1 MANPSDRSADDGPQF
16 GIYLPN
22 VGWEAAPSPAEL
34 VAYAVD
40 AEEGGFDSVWV
51 EDRLLHDGVEM
62 LEAVTTLTFVAA
74 HTTRVKLGTSVLLV
88 NLRNPLSLAK
98 SLSTLDYL
106 SDGRLIIGASLGG
119 RPPEYDAAGV
129 SMRTRVSRFTN
140 TVQFM
145 RAAWGGEQPGVISDE
160 AMGLSMLP
168 RPAQH
173 HIPIWFGGRVEAAL
187 VRAATLA
194 DGWLASSTTTAEA
207 FRSGWA
213 TIAAHAAAAGR
224 DPERLMPAKF
234 CYIHVDDSTEHALAR
249 LEATLPKYYGRP
261 YDAAALAIYGSPS
274 RCAEQA
280 TKLLDAGVRTLI
292 FATVTPDRAQ
302 LARVAQEVLPALRKV

>member
-1 MANPSDRSADDGPQF
+1 MVDPSDRSAGDGPEF

-22 VGWEAAPSPAEL
+22 VGWEGAPSPAEL

-62 LEAVTTLTFVAA
+62 LEALTTLTFVAA
-74 HTTRVKLGTSVLLV
+74 HTTRVKLGTSILLV

-106 SDGRLIIGASLGG
+106 SDGRLVIGASLGG
-119 RPPEYDAAGV
+119 RPSEYDAAGV

-145 RAAWGGEQPGVISDE
+145 RAAWGEEQPGPTSDE
-160 AMGLSMLP
+160 AMDLPMLP
-168 RPAQH
+168 RPIRQ
-173 HIPIWFGGRVEAAL
+173 HIPIWFGGRVEPAL
-187 VRAATLA
+187 IRAATTA

-213 TIAAHAAAAGR
+213 TITAHATAAGR
-224 DPERLMPAKF
+224 DPERLMGAKF
-234 CYIHVDDSTEHALAR
+234 CYIHVDDSTERALSR
-249 LEATLPKYYGRP
+249 LEATLPTYYGRP
-261 YDAAALAIYGSPS
+261 YDARNLAIYGPPS

-280 TKLLDAGVRTLI
+280 MKLLDAGVRSLI
-292 FATVTPDRAQ
+292 FATVTSDRAQ
-302 LARVAQEVLPALRKV
+302 LARVAQEVVPALRNV

>member
-1 MANPSDRSADDGPQF
+1 MVDPSDRSASDGPQF

-22 VGWEAAPSPAEL
+22 VGWEDAPSPAEL
-34 VAYAVD
+34 IAYAVD
-40 AEEGGFDSVWV
+40 AEQGGFDSVWV
-51 EDRLLHDGVEM
+51 EDRLLHDDVEM
-62 LEAVTTLTFVAA
+62 LEALTTLTFVAA
-74 HTTRVKLGTSVLLV
+74 HTTRVKLGTSVLLP

-106 SDGRLIIGASLGG
+106 CDGRLIIGASLGG

-145 RAAWGGEQPGVISDE
+145 RAAWGEEQPGVTSDS
-160 AMGLSMLP
+160 ATGLSMLP
-168 RPAQH
+168 RPVQQ
-173 HIPIWFGGRVEAAL
+173 HIPIWFGGRVEPAL
-187 VRAATLA
+187 VRTATMA

-213 TIAAHAAAAGR
+213 TIAAHATAAGR
-224 DPERLMPAKF
+224 DPETLMPAKF
-234 CYIHVDDSTEHALAR
+234 CYIHVDDSTERALSR
-249 LEATLPKYYGRP
+249 LEATLPRYYGRP
-261 YDAAALAIYGSPS
+261 YDAANLAVYGPAS

-292 FATVTPDRAQ
+292 FATVTSDRAQ
-302 LARVAQEVLPALRKV
+302 LTRVAQEVLPALRKV

>member
-1 MANPSDRSADDGPQF
+1 MVDPGDRSAVDGPQF

-34 VAYAVD
+34 AAFAVD

-51 EDRLLHDGVEM
+51 EDRLLHGEVEM
-62 LEAVTTLTFVAA
+62 LEALTTLTFVAA

-106 SDGRLIIGASLGG
+106 SGGRLVIGTSLGG

-129 SMRTRVSRFTN
+129 SMRTRVSRFTS
-140 TVQFM
+140 TVRFM
-145 RAAWGGEQPGVISDE
+145 RAAWGEEQPGLAPDLAE
-160 AMGLSMLP
+160 GLPMLP
-168 RPAQH
+168 RPAQR
-173 HIPIWFGGRVEAAL
+173 HIPIWFGGRVEPAL
-187 VRAATLA
+187 LRAATLA

-213 TIAAHAAAAGR
+213 TIAAHATAAGR
-224 DPERLMPAKF
+224 DPEVLTPAKF
-234 CYIHVDDSTEHALAR
+234 CYIHVDDSTERALSR
-249 LEATLPKYYGRP
+249 LEDTLPRYYGRP
-261 YDAAALAIYGSPS
+261 YDAANLSIYGPPS
-274 RCAEQA
+274 RCVEEAM
-280 TKLLDAGVRTLI
+280 KLLDAGVRTLI

-302 LARVAQEVLPALRKV
+302 LARVAREVLPALRKA

>member
-1 MANPSDRSADDGPQF
+1 MAEPNDGSAGDGPQF

-34 VAYAVD
+34 AAYAVE
-40 AEEGGFDSVWV
+40 AEAGGFDSVWV
-51 EDRLLHDGVEM
+51 EDRLLHGELEM
-62 LEAVTTLTFVAA
+62 LEALTTLTFVAA

-106 SDGRLIIGASLGG
+106 SGGRLVIGASLGG
-119 RPPEYDAAGV
+119 HPPEYDAAGV
-129 SMRTRVSRFTN
+129 PMRTRVSRFTD
-140 TVQFM
+140 TVRFM
-145 RAAWGGEQPGVISDE
+145 RAAWGEEQPGVIPDSAE
-160 AMGLSMLP
+160 GLPMLP
-168 RPAQH
+168 RPAQA

-187 VRAATLA
+187 VRAGTFA

-213 TIAAHAAAAGR
+213 RVRAHATAAGR
-224 DPERLMPAKF
+224 DPEQLTPAKF
-234 CYIHVDDSTEHALAR
+234 CYIHVDDSTERALAR

-261 YDAAALAIYGSPS
+261 YDAASFSIYGPPD
-274 RCAEQA
+274 RCVEQA
-280 TKLLDAGVRTLI
+280 LELLDAGIRTLI

-302 LARVAQEVLPALRKV
+302 LARVAQDVLPGLRKA

>member
-1 MANPSDRSADDGPQF
+1 MVDPSDRSAVDGPQF

-51 EDRLLHDGVEM
+51 EDRLLHDGVDM
-62 LEAVTTLTFVAA
+62 LEALTTLTFVAA

-106 SDGRLIIGASLGG
+106 SEGRLVIGASLGG

-129 SMRTRVSRFTN
+129 SMRTRVSRFTS

-145 RAAWGGEQPGVISDE
+145 RAAWGEDQPGVIPDS
-160 AMGLSMLP
+160 AAGLPMLP
-168 RPAQH
+168 RPAQP

-187 VRAATLA
+187 VRAGTFG

-213 TIAAHAAAAGR
+213 TITAHATAAGR
-224 DPERLMPAKF
+224 DPRELMPAKF
-234 CYIHVDDSTEHALAR
+234 CYIHVDDSTERALAR
-249 LEATLPKYYGRP
+249 LEDTLPRYYGRP
-261 YDAAALAIYGSPS
+261 YDAANLSIYGPPD
-274 RCAEQA
+274 RCVEQA
-280 TKLLDAGVRTLI
+280 LELLDAGVRTLI

-302 LARVAQEVLPALRKV
+302 LARVAQDVLPGLRKA